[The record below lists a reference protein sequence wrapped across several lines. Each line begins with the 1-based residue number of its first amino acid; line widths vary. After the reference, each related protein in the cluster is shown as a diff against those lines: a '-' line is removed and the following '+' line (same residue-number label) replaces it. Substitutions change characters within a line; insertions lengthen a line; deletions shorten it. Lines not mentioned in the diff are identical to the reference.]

1 MKVQATSK
9 DSTAGLS
16 HLINSY
22 DFGAYWQEYVMEIIM
37 SLSALQDARFKQS
50 YCLRLRYSGINI
62 ALLG

>member
-1 MKVQATSK
+1 MKVQTTSK

-22 DFGAYWQEYVMEIIM
+22 DFGAYWQEYVIKILM

-50 YCLRLRYSGINI
+50 YCLKLRSSGM
-62 ALLG
+62 